1 MYYNSNNDSHSQEP
15 WDRPIE
21 TTGRSLDNEYVP
33 DEPGH
38 SGKKK
43 GRGGK
48 TVALCLVC
56 ALVGGLVGGVG
67 ATAATGGLSGGT
79 TTIYEGERAPTV
91 VNVAQV
97 NGKTLLTA
105 PEIYASFVGSTVGI
119 TTEVVTTNSWGQPV
133 SAAAAGSGFVITN
146 DGYILTNYHVIDGAQ
161 SIKVA
166 FVDGTT
172 YDLSLIHI

>member
-79 TTIYEGERAPTV
+79 TTC
-91 VNVAQV
+91 
-97 NGKTLLTA
+97 LLYTS
-105 PEIYASFVGSTVGI
+105 PS
-119 TTEVVTTNSWGQPV
+119 PR
-133 SAAAAGSGFVITN
+133 
-146 DGYILTNYHVIDGAQ
+146 D
-161 SIKVA
+161 
-166 FVDGTT
+166 
-172 YDLSLIHI
+172 

>member
-56 ALVGGLVGGVG
+56 ALVGGAGRRRRRHRRHGRF
-67 ATAATGGLSGGT
+67 
-79 TTIYEGERAPTV
+79 ERR
-91 VNVAQV
+91 
-97 NGKTLLTA
+97 
-105 PEIYASFVGSTVGI
+105 
-119 TTEVVTTNSWGQPV
+119 
-133 SAAAAGSGFVITN
+133 
-146 DGYILTNYHVIDGAQ
+146 YHH
-161 SIKVA
+161 
-166 FVDGTT
+166 
-172 YDLSLIHI
+172 DL

>member
-1 MYYNSNNDSHSQEP
+1 M
-15 WDRPIE
+15 
-21 TTGRSLDNEYVP
+21 
-33 DEPGH
+33 
-38 SGKKK
+38 
-43 GRGGK
+43 
-48 TVALCLVC
+48 
-56 ALVGGLVGGVG
+56 
-67 ATAATGGLSGGT
+67 
-79 TTIYEGERAPTV
+79 

-172 YDLSLIHI
+172 YDAVLVGGEEENDIAVLKIDTTGLTPVIIGDSDNIKVGEQGVSSRPRTAASPCRTARS

>member
-48 TVALCLVC
+48 TVALCLV
-56 ALVGGLVGGVG
+56 
-67 ATAATGGLSGGT
+67 
-79 TTIYEGERAPTV
+79 
-91 VNVAQV
+91 
-97 NGKTLLTA
+97 
-105 PEIYASFVGSTVGI
+105 
-119 TTEVVTTNSWGQPV
+119 
-133 SAAAAGSGFVITN
+133 
-146 DGYILTNYHVIDGAQ
+146 
-161 SIKVA
+161 
-166 FVDGTT
+166 
-172 YDLSLIHI
+172 